1 VVIVQ
6 RLTNWVWV
14 GLDSVLNESRIMH
27 VAQMICALRNSLDR
41 LSRYYKNLP
50 PTRNLSDGT
59 RFFPSVTAYRD
70 GGKTVEFEYLGYL
83 ENEPS
88 CTAIRARTRTEPIRD
103 IIIKF
108 VHRYGERAHK
118 ILWEEGLAPRLDY
131 CGSLQLDNGQPSYGS
146 LIMFVMEYIPGQSLN
161 NAKGNMDAATKQ
173 RVRNE
178 VWRALDLLHT
188 RSMVFG
194 DLRPPNVMV
203 TTAHQV
209 NLIDF
214 DWAGDYGQV
223 KYPCLISPSVSWPA
237 GVEALGVIEYAHDNE
252 MLKQLL

>member
-6 RLTNWVWV
+6 RLTDWVWV

-27 VAQMICALRNSLDR
+27 VAQMFCALRNSLDR
-41 LSRYYKNLP
+41 LSRYYKDLP
-50 PTRNLSDGT
+50 PTSNPSDGT

-70 GGKTVEFEYLGYL
+70 GCKTVEFEYQGYL

-88 CTAIRARTRTEPIRD
+88 CTAIRARTCTEPIRD
-103 IIIKF
+103 IVVKF
-108 VHRYGERAHK
+108 VDRYSERAHK
-118 ILWEEGLAPRLDY
+118 ILWEAGLAPRLDY
-131 CGSLQLDNGQPSYGS
+131 CGSLQLDDGQPSYGPLS
-146 LIMFVMEYIPGQSLN
+146 MVVMEYIHGQPLN
-161 NAKGNMDAATKQ
+161 DAKGNMDTVTKQ
-173 RVRNE
+173 RVRND
-178 VWRALDLLHT
+178 VRRALDLLHA

-203 TTAHQV
+203 TTANKV

-214 DWAGDYGQV
+214 DWAGEYGQV

-237 GVEALGVIEYAHDNE
+237 GVEALGLIEYAHDNE